1 MKNYADLALL
11 YGGENV
17 AAQTERYH
25 KLARRFAEAFP
36 AQGAPRFFSAPG
48 RTEISGNH
56 TDHQSGRVLAASVN
70 LDTIAAAR
78 ENGGSAVNIH
88 SEGYAPIRVDLAN
101 LSPVTEEIGTT
112 AGIIRGCAAYMR
124 EAGFTVGGF
133 DATVTSTVFSGSGL
147 SSSAAFEIL
156 INKIFDCLFNA
167 GDLDAAL
174 SARIAQKSENNFFG
188 KPSGLMDQTASSVGG
203 MVAIDFEKPEAKIE
217 ALNYDFA
224 AKGYELAI
232 IGTGS
237 SHDDLTDAYAAIPR
251 EMREVAAFFGE
262 ERLRPVSPEAF
273 YAKLPELYGRVS
285 DRAILRAMHFFD
297 ENERVPQQV
306 EALRNDDLPRF
317 LRLVIESGE
326 SSWKLLQNIYATE
339 KEQSLAIALALT
351 ARILK
356 DCGGAWRVHGG
367 GFAGTILAF
376 VPHAKMPEYREKLDA
391 VFGKGACVPL
401 QIRPV
406 GAAEVKL

>member
-56 TDHQSGRVLAASVN
+56 TDHQFGRVLAASVN

-78 ENGGSAVNIH
+78 ENGGSVVNIH
-88 SEGYAPIRVDLAN
+88 SEGYAPIRVDLSN
-101 LSPVTEEIGTT
+101 LTPVPEEIGTT

-124 EAGFTVGGF
+124 EAGFAVGGF

-217 ALNYDFA
+217 ALNYVF
-224 AKGYELAI
+224 
-232 IGTGS
+232 
-237 SHDDLTDAYAAIPR
+237 
-251 EMREVAAFFGE
+251 
-262 ERLRPVSPEAF
+262 
-273 YAKLPELYGRVS
+273 
-285 DRAILRAMHFFD
+285 
-297 ENERVPQQV
+297 
-306 EALRNDDLPRF
+306 
-317 LRLVIESGE
+317 
-326 SSWKLLQNIYATE
+326 
-339 KEQSLAIALALT
+339 T
-351 ARILK
+351 A
-356 DCGGAWRVHGG
+356 
-367 GFAGTILAF
+367 
-376 VPHAKMPEYREKLDA
+376 
-391 VFGKGACVPL
+391 
-401 QIRPV
+401 
-406 GAAEVKL
+406 

>member
-17 AAQTERYH
+17 AAQTERYNN
-25 KLARRFAEAFP
+25 LARRFAEAFP

-56 TDHQSGRVLAASVN
+56 TDHQFGRVLAASVN

-78 ENGGSAVNIH
+78 ENGGSVVNIH
-88 SEGYAPIRVDLAN
+88 SEGYAPIRVDLSN
-101 LSPVTEEIGTT
+101 LTPVPEEIGTT

-262 ERLRPVSPEAF
+262 EHLRPVSPEAF

>member
-56 TDHQSGRVLAASVN
+56 TDHQFGRVLAASVN

-78 ENGGSAVNIH
+78 ENGGSVVNIH
-88 SEGYAPIRVDLAN
+88 SEGYAPIRVDLSN
-101 LSPVTEEIGTT
+101 LTPVPEEIGTT

-124 EAGFTVGGF
+124 EAGFAVGGF

-217 ALNYDFA
+217 ALNYDFT

-262 ERLRPVSPEAF
+262 EHLRPVSAEAF
-273 YAKLPELYGRVS
+273 YAKLPELYGKVS

-297 ENERVPQQV
+297 ENARVPQQV

-317 LRLVIESGE
+317 LQLVIESGE

>member
-1 MKNYADLALL
+1 MNKYADLTLL
-11 YGGENV
+11 YGSENV
-17 AAQTERYH
+17 AAQTERYK
-25 KLARRFAEAFP
+25 KLAARFAEAFP

-78 ENGGSAVNIH
+78 ENGGSVVNIH
-88 SEGYAPIRVDLAN
+88 SEGYAPISVDLAN
-101 LSPVTEEIGTT
+101 LSPLAEETGTT
-112 AGIIRGCAAYMR
+112 AGIVRGCAAYMR
-124 EAGFTVGGF
+124 EAGFAVGGF

-251 EMREVAAFFGE
+251 EMREVAAAFGE

-273 YAKLPELYGRVS
+273 YAKLPELYGKVS

-339 KEQSLAIALALT
+339 SEQSLAIALALT

-406 GAAEVKL
+406 GAAEVRL

>member
-1 MKNYADLALL
+1 MNQYADLALL

-17 AAQTERYH
+17 AAQTERYK
-25 KLARRFAEAFP
+25 KLAARFAEAFP
-36 AQGAPRFFSAPG
+36 SQSAPRFFSAPG

-78 ENGGSAVNIH
+78 KNGGSVVNIH
-88 SEGYAPIRVDLAN
+88 SEGYAPISVDLAN
-101 LSPVTEEIGTT
+101 LSPMAEETGTT
-112 AGIIRGCAAYMR
+112 AGIVRGCAAYMR
-124 EAGFTVGGF
+124 EAGFAVGGF

-167 GDLDAAL
+167 GELDAAL

-224 AKGYELAI
+224 ARGYELAI

-251 EMREVAAFFGE
+251 EMREVAAAFGE

-273 YAKLPELYGRVS
+273 YAKLPELYGKVS

-339 KEQSLAIALALT
+339 SEQSLAIALALT

-406 GAAEVKL
+406 GAAEVRL